1 VAVDICRRRAS
12 NTGMKNHLSCALLVA
27 VLGGGVSAQSTL
39 VSLFDRYN
47 VTNKWAQLPA
57 GQSFEAS
64 TSSVAA
70 DGKGS
75 VVVLVRAAPYFR
87 LFSSDGA
94 PVKQWGDA
102 GLFTLAHSVHVDPDG
117 SLWATDPAAHVVHKF
132 SHDGRLLMT
141 LGTRGAAGDN
151 TSRTSFNEPNAV
163 AVASNGDVYVSD
175 GYENSRIVHFRK
187 DGTFVKII
195 GGTHGSAPGEL
206 DLPHG
211 VAVDADGRVIVADSD
226 NKRLSIFDREGRF
239 VKTIATP
246 CRGNV
251 VVTPDGTIYA
261 SDVNAGAVTVLR
273 NDQIVDVIKVEG
285 RPHGLGVDPVTG
297 DVYTSSTTPKAWNV
311 TKASPK
317 APATTRR

>member
-1 VAVDICRRRAS
+1 
-12 NTGMKNHLSCALLVA
+12 MKTYLSSA
-27 VLGGGVSAQSTL
+27 VLILALCVGVSAQSTL
-39 VSLFDRYN
+39 ASLFDTYT
-47 VTNKWAQLPA
+47 VTNRWAQLPA
-57 GQSFEAS
+57 GQTFEAS

-87 LFSSDGA
+87 VFSRDGQ

-102 GLFTLAHSVHVDPDG
+102 GLFKLAHSVHFGPDG
-117 SLWATDPAAHVVHKF
+117 SLWATDPNAHVVYQF
-132 SHDGRLLMT
+132 SPEGAIVMT
-141 LGTRGAAGDN
+141 LGTKDVSGDN
-151 TSRTSFNEPNAV
+151 ASRTSFNEPNAV
-163 AVASNGDVYVSD
+163 TVAANGDIYVSD
-175 GYENSRIVHFRK
+175 GYQNARIVHFTK

-195 GGTHGSAPGEL
+195 GGTQGSAPGEL

-211 VAVDADGRVIVADSD
+211 VAVDPQGRVIVADSD

-251 VVTPDGTIYA
+251 IATADGTIYA

-285 RPHGLGVDPVTG
+285 RPHGLTVDPTTG
-297 DVYTSSTTPKAWNV
+297 DVYTSSTTGKQWNV

-317 APATTRR
+317 AAAGR